1 VAGSPITSRLVR
13 GGARLGA
20 GAALGGIGAALGGPQ
35 AAATVALL
43 GLAGAIALIVKSIK
57 DMNAVSPLAIDF
69 FDQLD
74 VKPEETPR
82 IGRFQDLAAT
92 LDTDS
97 DTLLRVVQRVAGIIS
112 SDLRQALDVRGLA
125 EGANFTVPLIDNLVA
140 LRDEL
145 GITRTELIDQFINL
159 VSRELP
165 QFSEFVLE
173 GTESLDGFQKQALIT
188 ARVMETLGNAVFL
201 ASGVITANLNKVTQQ
216 FEDIQGQL
224 TSALTRLDIQED
236 LQEVFDFTEFFPRA
250 VSQGLLGFGTGA
262 GPLEDAIETMFEGT
276 QEGIGELFRQLLIID
291 PKILTDAVQAATD
304 VFGRDRGT
312 AEEFFRALSA
322 TFAGAARDPA
332 RREEM
337 IKAITELFSA
347 ALDAQGAEPLSI
359 GIAGGRGIFDPML
372 IAMNELI
379 PEAAERLRQDLL
391 LGKFDI
397 QDPDKLKEFERLL
410 ISITNGAQ
418 VASSD
423 LSEAFAKIRN
433 PIDDFVRD
441 FFIAEQRIL
450 ANADA
455 ALQLGLAFDIV
466 GDQLENAER
475 FGRRLFGLRLDIL
488 DPLLQNISEFTNV
501 RTLGGTQRGQA
512 ITEFLDFVKGE
523 NLSFLE
529 EGTPVQDVLIG
540 LGGGSKRLAEL
551 TTEIDALSKML
562 AELETRD
569 FLKTFDPERFEA
581 AGGIV
586 NFIQAFVQDTAA
598 LQAIL
603 DDPTSVRSQEQLE
616 AFGAIANRVSVSF
629 GLLVDAFKEVLD
641 IRRAAGLAQRG
652 RILDVEREATIAKSR
667 LDAEKEI
674 QAATIQSAA
683 TLANTELPLA
693 LQVAT
698 ARTRIAQS
706 RNLEILTA
714 QRVFEIETQT
724 ARARAEAD
732 PEFAARQLGEEL
744 QDAQDRLTVALAEAD
759 ITAFRL
765 NLIERIRLAEQE
777 SAAFTTQVLN
787 NTQARLQGLKEVLTD
802 FNTLVTSPERIFEA
816 AGTDFI
822 KRQGDLLFKNLFSRG
837 GLLEGAG
844 QVIGLA
850 GEVQSPIISAHI
862 QGATEGAQIYA
873 STIAAALGGGVG
885 GVGGIGGV
893 GGVSGPAA
901 AAALAFG
908 VSPETMQRFA
918 AQQTQQAFATTQ
930 RQQVIQS
937 VASIVGS
944 LGGAAVGGGGRGA
957 QIGGQ
962 FGAFGGTLAGAQL
975 GAFGG
980 PVGAIAGGLVGGLIG
995 GLFDKEEK
1003 QFRALEIIARSSE
1016 EQVTLLENT
1025 NRLLDPNQIAFNL
1038 PTGFRLPAF
1047 TPQGFGA
1054 GEGNFS
1060 PLVSVSNNKAGGNVA
1075 IENTF
1080 QMEITTTGAD
1090 AAAVGREIASAVSAE
1105 LTTQLGANGLFV
1117 SRR

>member
-1 VAGSPITSRLVR
+1 
-13 GGARLGA
+13 
-20 GAALGGIGAALGGPQ
+20 
-35 AAATVALL
+35 
-43 GLAGAIALIVKSIK
+43 
-57 DMNAVSPLAIDF
+57 MNAVSPLAIDF

-82 IGRFQDLAAT
+82 IGRFQELADR
-92 LDTDS
+92 LNTDS
-97 DTLLRVVQRVAGIIS
+97 ITLLQVVQRVSDVIS
-112 SDLRQALDVRGLA
+112 SDLRQALDVQGLA
-125 EGANFTVPLIDNLVA
+125 EGANFTVPLIDNLVS

-145 GITRTELIDQFINL
+145 GITRDELIDQFINL
-159 VSRELP
+159 VNRELP
-165 QFSEFVLE
+165 EFSEFVLE
-173 GTESLDGFQKQALIT
+173 GTENLEGFQKQALIT
-188 ARVMETLGNAVFL
+188 ARVMETLGAAVFL

-224 TSALTRLDIQED
+224 TSALSRLDIKED

-250 VSQGLLGFGTGA
+250 ISPGISLFGITAGTGA
-262 GPLEDAIETMFEGT
+262 GPLEDAIEAMFEGT
-276 QEGIGELFRQLLIID
+276 QEGIGELFRQLIIID
-291 PKILTDAVQAATD
+291 PKIMTDAVQAATD

-312 AEEFFRALSA
+312 AEEFFRALSS

-337 IKAITELFSA
+337 ISAITELFST
-347 ALDAQGAEPLSI
+347 ALAAQGADPLSI
-359 GIAGGRGIFDPML
+359 GVAGGRGIFDPLL

-379 PEAAERLRQDLL
+379 PEAATRLRERLLIE
-391 LGKFDI
+391 KFDI
-397 QDPDKLKEFERLL
+397 REPEKMKEFERLL

-423 LSEAFAKIRN
+423 IADAFAKIRN
-433 PIDDFVRD
+433 PIDDFIRE
-441 FFIAEQRIL
+441 FFVAEQRIL

-455 ALQLGLAFDIV
+455 ALQLGLAFDVV
-466 GDQLENAER
+466 GAQLENAER
-475 FGRRLFGLRLDIL
+475 FGKRLFGLRLDIL

-501 RTLGGTQRGQA
+501 RALGGTQRGQG
-512 ITEFLDFVKGE
+512 IQELLEFVQGE

-529 EGTPVQDVLIG
+529 EGTPVEDVILG

-551 TTEIDALSKML
+551 NVEISALSNML
-562 AELETRD
+562 KELETRD
-569 FLKTFDPERFEA
+569 FLKTFDAERFEA

-586 NFIQAFVQDTAA
+586 NFIQGFVQDTAA

-603 DDPTSVRSQEQLE
+603 DDPTSIRSQEQLE
-616 AFGAIANRVSVSF
+616 AFGEIARRVSVSF
-629 GLLVDAFKEVLD
+629 GLLVDGFKESLD
-641 IRRAAGLAQRG
+641 LR
-652 RILDVEREATIAKSR
+652 REATFAQQARVLGIEREVTLAKSR
-667 LDAEKEI
+667 LDTEREI
-674 QAATIQSAA
+674 RDATIQSAA
-683 TLANTELPLA
+683 TLANIELPLA

-706 RNLEILTA
+706 RNLEIVTA
-714 QRVFEIETQT
+714 RRLFEIEAQAARDKAAT
-724 ARARAEAD
+724 ATGD
-732 PEFAARQLGEEL
+732 PEVAAKQLGLEL
-744 QDAQDRLTVALAEAD
+744 VAAEDRLKTALAEAD
-759 ITAFRL
+759 ITALRL
-765 NLIERIRLAEQE
+765 NLIEQIKLAEQE
-777 SAAFTTQVLN
+777 SAAFTSQVLN
-787 NTQARLQGLKEVLTD
+787 NTEARLQGLKEVLTD

-822 KRQGDLLFKNLFSRG
+822 KRQGDLLFKNLFARG
-837 GLLEGAG
+837 GVLEGIG
-844 QVIGLA
+844 QTIGLA

-873 STIAAALGGGVG
+873 STIAAALGGGA
-885 GVGGIGGV
+885 GGI

-901 AAALAFG
+901 AAAFALG
-908 VSPETMQRFA
+908 VSPEAIQGFA
-918 AQQTQQAFATTQ
+918 ENRTQQAFVENQ
-930 RQQVIQS
+930 RQQLIQAA
-937 VASIVGS
+937 ASLAGS
-944 LGGAAVGGGGRGA
+944 LGGAAIGGGGRGA

-962 FGAFGGTLAGAQL
+962 FGALGGTIAGTKLL
-975 GAFGG
+975 GTALGTAAG
-980 PVGAIAGGLVGGLIG
+980 PVGAIAGGILGGVIG
-995 GLFDKEEK
+995 GLFGGEEK
-1003 QFRALEIIARSSE
+1003 QFRALEIIARASQ

-1060 PLVSVSNNKAGGNVA
+1060 PLVSVSNNRAGGNVA